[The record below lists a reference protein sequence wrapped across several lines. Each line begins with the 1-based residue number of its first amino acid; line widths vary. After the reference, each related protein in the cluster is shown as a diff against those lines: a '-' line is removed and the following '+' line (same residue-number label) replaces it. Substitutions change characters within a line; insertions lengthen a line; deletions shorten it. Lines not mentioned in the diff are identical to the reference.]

1 MNKADIIDL
10 VAAGAEVTKAQAEE
24 AVSAILDAITD
35 ALQDGQKVTLVG
47 FGTFS
52 ATERAAR
59 TGCNPQ
65 TGAELKI
72 PASVAV
78 KFSPG
83 KELKDSVKGA

>member
-1 MNKADIIDL
+1 MNKADIIDF
-10 VAAGAEVTKAQAEE
+10 VSAGAEITKAQADE
-24 AVSAILDAITD
+24 AVTSILNAITD
-35 ALQDGQKVTLVG
+35 ALGDGEKVTLVG

-59 TGCNPQ
+59 IGRNPQ

-83 KELKDSVKGA
+83 KELREAVKGS

>member
-1 MNKADIIDL
+1 MNKADIIDF
-10 VAAGAEVTKAQAEE
+10 VSARAEITKAQADE
-24 AVSAILDAITD
+24 AVTSILNAITD
-35 ALQDGQKVTLVG
+35 ALGDGEKVTLVG

-59 TGCNPQ
+59 IGRNPQ

-83 KELKDSVKGA
+83 KELKEAVKGA

>member
-1 MNKADIIDL
+1 MNKADIIDF
-10 VAAGAEVTKAQAEE
+10 VSAGAEITKAQADE
-24 AVSAILDAITD
+24 VVTSILNAIAG
-35 ALQDGQKVTLVG
+35 ALGDGEKVTLVG

-59 TGCNPQ
+59 IGRNPQ

-83 KELKDSVKGA
+83 KELKEAVKGA